1 MSRVLVIGGNLFIGY
16 ELVKRLLERSDEVTI
31 LHRGLST
38 PFGERVAN
46 IRCDRNDTKAI
57 TRTVRDGAFEYVF
70 DNVYDWERGTTG
82 EQVRAAAAAC
92 GPGLRRYVFMSSC
105 AAYGEG
111 LDREEGLSP
120 LAGPD
125 NPEVY
130 CRNKADSERALAALY
145 AEEGVETVSLR
156 PPYIYGPRNPFY
168 REQFFWDRMAR
179 RRPIIVPGDGS
190 RLMQFVFVRDL
201 VDAAILAAESECA
214 AGKAYN
220 VAHPEPMRQDEFV
233 RALGVAA
240 GVEPELRYVPRETLE
255 ILGGGDFTPPHY
267 FGQYFDRPPI
277 TMDIS
282 LARRD
287 LGFQPTSHAQ
297 ALSITYGEYVAT
309 DRPSP
314 DFSFD
319 DRVLRGGWS
328 AVNA

>member
-16 ELVKRLLERSDEVTI
+16 ELVSRLLKRGDDVTI
-31 LHRGLST
+31 LHRGPST
-38 PFGERVAN
+38 PFGDRVAN
-46 IRCDRNDTKAI
+46 IRCDRNDTYAI
-57 TRTVRDGAFEYVF
+57 TRAVGAGAFEYVF

-82 EQVRAAAAAC
+82 QQVRAAAAAC
-92 GPGLRRYVFMSSC
+92 GPALRRYVFMSSC

-111 LDREEGLSP
+111 LDRVEGRSP
-120 LAGPD
+120 LAGAD
-125 NPEVY
+125 NPEAY
-130 CRNKADSERALAALY
+130 CRNKADSDRALATLY

-168 REQFFWDRMAR
+168 REQFFWDRMTR
-179 RRPIIVPGDGS
+179 GRPIIVPGDGS

-201 VDAAILAAESECA
+201 VDAALLAAESQFA

-220 VAHPEPMRQDEFV
+220 VAHDVPMRQDAFV

-240 GVEPELRYVPRETLE
+240 GVEPELRYFSRETLE
-255 ILGGGDFTPPHY
+255 MLGGGDFTPPHY

-282 LARRD
+282 QARRD
-287 LGFQPTSHAQ
+287 LGFEPTSLSR
-297 ALSITYGEYVAT
+297 ALSITYGEYVRT
-309 DRPSP
+309 DRLPP

-319 DRVLRGGWS
+319 DRVLQQG
-328 AVNA
+328 

>member
-16 ELVKRLLERSDEVTI
+16 ELVSRLLKRGDEVTI

-38 PFGERVAN
+38 PFGDRVAN
-46 IRCDRNDTKAI
+46 IRCDRNDTYAI
-57 TRTVRDGAFEYVF
+57 TRAVRDGAFEYVF

-92 GPGLRRYVFMSSC
+92 GPALRRYVFMSSC
-105 AAYGEG
+105 AAYGVG
-111 LDREEGLSP
+111 LDRVEDLSP
-120 LAGPD
+120 LAGAD
-125 NPEVY
+125 NPEAY
-130 CRNKADSERALAALY
+130 CRNKADSDRALATLY

-168 REQFFWDRMAR
+168 REQFFWDRMTR
-179 RRPIIVPGDGS
+179 GRPIIVPGDGS

-201 VDAAILAAESECA
+201 VDAALLAAERQCA

-220 VAHPEPMRQDEFV
+220 VAHDLPMRQDAFV

-240 GVEPELRYVPRETLE
+240 GVEPQLRYVPRETLE
-255 ILGGGDFTPPHY
+255 MLGGGDFTPPHY

-282 LARRD
+282 QARTD
-287 LGFQPTSHAQ
+287 LGFEPTSLSR
-297 ALSITYGEYVAT
+297 ALNITYGEYVRT
-309 DRPSP
+309 DQPPP

-319 DRVLRGGWS
+319 DRVLQQS
-328 AVNA
+328 

>member
-16 ELVKRLLERSDEVTI
+16 ELVNRLLGRGDDVTI

-38 PFGERVAN
+38 PFGNRVSN
-46 IRCDRNDTKAI
+46 IRCDRNDTQAV
-57 TRTVRDGAFEYVF
+57 THAVRDGAFEYVF

-82 EQVRAAAAAC
+82 AQVRAAAAAC
-92 GPGLRRYVFMSSC
+92 GPELRRYVFMSSC

-111 LDREEGLSP
+111 LDRVEGSSP

-125 NPEVY
+125 NPEAY
-130 CRNKADSERALAALY
+130 CRNKADSDRALEALY

-179 RRPIIVPGDGS
+179 GRPIIVPGDGS

-201 VDAAILAAESECA
+201 VTAALLAADSPCA
-214 AGKAYN
+214 AGRAYN
-220 VAHPEPMRQDEFV
+220 VAHPNPMRQDEFV

-240 GVEPELRYVPRETLE
+240 DVDPVLRYVPRETLE
-255 ILGGGDFTPPHY
+255 MLGGGDFRPPHY

-277 TMDIS
+277 TMDTS
-282 LARRD
+282 QARRD
-287 LGFQPTSHAQ
+287 LGFESTSLAR
-297 ALSITYGEYVAT
+297 ALKITFGEYIGA
-309 DRPSP
+309 DRPPP
-314 DFSFD
+314 DFSYD
-319 DRVLRGGWS
+319 DRVLQQG
-328 AVNA
+328 